1 MTISAQSIFDG
12 LLPERLSLKS
22 EADYFAPS
30 NIALSKYWG
39 KRDKEL
45 NLPLNSSLS
54 ISLHKWGSQTKIS
67 LAENGRDKVCLN
79 GEAVGL
85 EQPFARKLIAFV
97 DRFRRGQDL
106 PLNIQTFNSIPT
118 AAGLASSASGFAALT
133 GALDQTFGLG
143 LPKDKLSM
151 LARIGSGSASRSF
164 WHGFVQWD
172 RGELADGRDS
182 FARHIDVQ
190 WPEFRIAIINVTSK
204 PKSVSSRDG
213 MNHTVATSP
222 LYKVWPEQAERGLR
236 GHMRRRSG
244 QRLQKAGRTCGGQ
257 CVGNARHN
265 DGGSAGIAISFAGE
279 FFNSGEGSS
288 VARRRSRGLRNN
300 GCRTQC

>member
-97 DRFRRGQDL
+97 DRFRRGQEL
-106 PLNIQTFNSIPT
+106 
-118 AAGLASSASGFAALT
+118 AAQHPNLQFDTNRCWVGVVCVGVCGPHRGAGSNLWFGVAERQVEHVGTDRQRQRVTLILAWFCAMG
-133 GALDQTFGLG
+133 
-143 LPKDKLSM
+143 
-151 LARIGSGSASRSF
+151 SRS
-164 WHGFVQWD
+164 VD
-172 RGELADGRDS
+172 RWA
-182 FARHIDVQ
+182 
-190 WPEFRIAIINVTSK
+190 
-204 PKSVSSRDG
+204 
-213 MNHTVATSP
+213 
-222 LYKVWPEQAERGLR
+222 
-236 GHMRRRSG
+236 
-244 QRLQKAGRTCGGQ
+244 
-257 CVGNARHN
+257 
-265 DGGSAGIAISFAGE
+265 
-279 FFNSGEGSS
+279 
-288 VARRRSRGLRNN
+288 
-300 GCRTQC
+300 

>member
-172 RGELADGRDS
+172 RGELTDGRDS
-182 FARHIDVQ
+182 FARHIDMQ
-190 WPEFRIAIINVTSK
+190 WPEFRIAIVNVTSK

-222 LYKVWPEQAERGLR
+222 LYKVWPEQAEMDCADIWCSRA
-236 GHMRRRSG
+236 G
-244 QRLQKAGRTCGGQ
+244 QR
-257 CVGNARHN
+257 N
-265 DGGSAGIAISFAGE
+265 SAGWGHLPK
-279 FFNSGEGSS
+279 
-288 VARRRSRGLRNN
+288 RMRW
-300 GCRTQC
+300 QCTPL